1 MGYFAPTGR
10 DLLVYCEVV
19 ETILGTVSDEAMP
32 LRNKGSI
39 APFEIMRRAEEQSAD
54 EEVHEESPSAGST
67 QRDPLPSGRARKA
80 WWAAFDEPVVLRVPR
95 GIAVVISFG
104 VLTLI
109 GMAYWV
115 GESRG
120 CKQAEQAAK
129 EEAERLKTRLP
140 GLAYGQRGAP
150 SNLGEPLVKNENY
163 QEVTL
168 TEQVIS
174 ETNDIVVPPNM
185 DPRVL
190 GENYL
195 QVTTCSRE
203 KAVEL
208 MDFLL
213 SRHKVET
220 AAFTSYSKE
229 LVAVVALRGFRVTQD
244 PTSKGHK
251 FRSAML
257 RVGRDWQKLNG
268 KNTKDLSDMFF
279 AKYDERARER
289 NITQYKKNYGQ

>member
-1 MGYFAPTGR
+1 
-10 DLLVYCEVV
+10 
-19 ETILGTVSDEAMP
+19 MP
-32 LRNKGSI
+32 LKNKGSI
-39 APFEIMRRAEEQSAD
+39 APFEIMRRAEEQAKLEERFAD
-54 EEVHEESPSAGST
+54 EKGEEPVEEKVESQSDQAK
-67 QRDPLPSGRARKA
+67 QREPLPSGRARKA
-80 WWAAFDEPVVLRVPR
+80 WWAAFDEPVILRVPR
-95 GIAVVISFG
+95 GIAVAICFG

-120 CKQAEQAAK
+120 AKATRAAI
-129 EEAERLKTRLP
+129 EEEGRLMEIRLP
-140 GLAYGQRGAP
+140 GLRAGRGAP
-150 SNLGEPLVKNENY
+150 NSLGEPLVKNERY
-163 QEVTL
+163 QAVTL
-168 TEQVIS
+168 MEQVYNV
-174 ETNDIVVPPNM
+174 TNDIVVPPDM

-208 MDFLL
+208 MEFLL
-213 SRHKVET
+213 SRHEVET

-229 LVAVVALRGFRVTQD
+229 LVTVVALKGFRVTQD
-244 PTSKGHK
+244 PESEGYK

-268 KNTKDLSDMFF
+268 RNTKDLSDMFF
-279 AKYDERARER
+279 AKYDENVRQK
-289 NITQYKKNYGQ
+289 NVTQYKKNYGQ